1 MTENIIVRVDWT
13 DAASEE
19 GTLPLSAAKELL
31 PYRNSTV
38 GFLLLKSDYHD
49 NDDRIVLVQE
59 ICDPGDSGRPDLCR
73 GATVIPMCCVTAI
86 TYLDKAVDTEKLPQ
100 EGT

>member
-13 DAASEE
+13 DTASEE
-19 GTLPLSAAKELL
+19 GTLPLSVAKQLL
-31 PYRNSTV
+31 PYSNSTV
-38 GFLLLKSDYHD
+38 GFILSKQRDLI
-49 NDDRIVLVQE
+49 IVAQE
-59 ICDPGDSGRPDLCR
+59 LCEPGDRDRPDLCR

-86 TYLDKAVDTEKLPQ
+86 TYLDKAVDTPELPQ